1 MISEK
6 IISIVVLQETL
17 FMLRFPL
24 AVKSKVT
31 SIILGPSS
39 FLFGHIFRLQVY
51 RAHVVG
57 SEGSGFQLSYELRT
71 IQPISILVPF
81 RIWQNSAHHHNH
93 FHSLKLKISFT
104 ILLRFQRFTFHMKLQ
119 FRNTN
124 FGDVF
129 YLQYKLRWFLEYC
142 TDRFDLWSFL

>member
-51 RAHVVG
+51 QAHVAG
-57 SEGSGFQLSYELRT
+57 SEELVFQLAYELRT

-81 RIWQNSAHHHNH
+81 RI
-93 FHSLKLKISFT
+93 
-104 ILLRFQRFTFHMKLQ
+104 
-119 FRNTN
+119 
-124 FGDVF
+124 
-129 YLQYKLRWFLEYC
+129 
-142 TDRFDLWSFL
+142 